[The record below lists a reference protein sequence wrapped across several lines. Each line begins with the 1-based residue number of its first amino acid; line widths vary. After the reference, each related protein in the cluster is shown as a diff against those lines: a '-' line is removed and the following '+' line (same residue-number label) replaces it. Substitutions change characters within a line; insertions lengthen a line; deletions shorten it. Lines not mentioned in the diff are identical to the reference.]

1 MNKYE
6 NTRIVKI
13 KEDFNPSKNEKEN
26 KPGRVLYKKGS
37 EHAIHHKL
45 LAKLK
50 AKGLK
55 YEVKEV
61 DFKKIEEQARLKLKR
76 QLKAEKED

>member
-6 NTRIVKI
+6 NTRVVKVL
-13 KEDFNPSKNEKEN
+13 EDFNPSKNEKEN

-37 EHAIHHKL
+37 EHAISYKL
-45 LAKLK
+45 LEKLK

-55 YEVKEV
+55 FTIKDV
-61 DFKKIEEQARLKLKR
+61 DFKKIEEQARLRLRAAK
-76 QLKAEKED
+76 QNKE